1 MSDGPETGTNPDNT
15 DSENSDKTM
24 ITTATP
30 PPNSR
35 QSEDTAATDS
45 RRTMLAPV
53 AYNEAVLPSLRL
65 ARSSRLARRFGR
77 VLAIL
82 LALSIVAALF
92 APWQQSVT
100 GSGSVVAYA
109 PLERQMTVEAPI
121 KGRIVKWGDGIF
133 ENAHVRKGQLILEV
147 QDVDPAYLDRLKEQ
161 EESGQRQLSAAQ
173 ESLEAGLRHVEA
185 AQASITP
192 YDAQLRAYR
201 TVRDEIVAAA
211 DEYVKTAEQKVE
223 AEKRA
228 LDEATAG
235 LTQAKADYLRQ
246 KSLFE
251 KKIASEL
258 KFQQAEQKYL
268 SAKAKVGK
276 AEAYIEAAKTDLE
289 AKRRE
294 REAKERKAQVD
305 IEYAQAS
312 LNKANADVAK
322 AQSEVA
328 KARSEVTKAEQSLA
342 KLKTA
347 VARQEGQVVTAPRD
361 GFILQLL
368 ANQGAE
374 MVKEGDPLCV
384 IVPDTADRA
393 VQIWLD
399 GNDAPLVEPG
409 RHVRLQ
415 FEGWPAVQ
423 FAGWPSVAVGTFGG
437 EVISVDSTD
446 NGKGQFRVLVGHAAD
461 DTDWPSER
469 FLRQGVRANGWV
481 LLDEVGL
488 GYEMWRR
495 LNGFPPVVSI
505 EEPAYSGKGSTGKK
519 R

>member
-1 MSDGPETGTNPDNT
+1 MSTVAERTQKRR
-15 DSENSDKTM
+15 EN
-24 ITTATP
+24 A
-30 PPNSR
+30 R
-35 QSEDTAATDS
+35 ADS

-77 VLAIL
+77 FLAAM
-82 LALSIVAALF
+82 LALAVVAALF

-100 GSGSVVAYA
+100 GSGSVIAFA
-109 PLERQMTVEAPI
+109 PLERQMVVEAPI
-121 KGRIVKWGDGIF
+121 KGRIINWGEGIY
-133 ENAHVRKGQLILEV
+133 ENAHVKKGQEILEV
-147 QDVDPAYLDRLKEQ
+147 QDVDPNYLTRLKEQ
-161 EESGQRQLSAAQ
+161 EAAGHRQLEAAN
-173 ESLEAGLRHVEA
+173 ESLAAGLRHVEA
-185 AQASITP
+185 AQASIAP
-192 YDAQLRAYR
+192 YEAQLRAYR

-211 DEYVKTAEQKVE
+211 EQYVKTAEQKVE

-228 LDEATAG
+228 LEEAQAG
-235 LTQAKADYLRQ
+235 LTQAEADYLRQ
-246 KSLFE
+246 KTLFE
-251 KKIASEL
+251 KNIASEL
-258 KFQQAEQKYL
+258 KFQQAEQKYRE
-268 SAKAKVGK
+268 ATAKVGK
-276 AEAYIEAAKTDLE
+276 AEAYIEAAKNELE

-294 REAKERKAQVD
+294 RQAKDRKAQVD
-305 IEYAQAS
+305 IEYAQAA
-312 LNKANADVAK
+312 LNKTNADVAK
-322 AQSEVA
+322 SQSEVA

-347 VARQEGQVVTAPRD
+347 VSRQQGQVVKAPRD

-368 ANQGAE
+368 ANQGGE

-384 IVPDTADRA
+384 IVPDTSDRA
-393 VQIWLD
+393 VQVWLD

-446 NGKGQFRVLVGHAAD
+446 NGKGQFRVLVGAASD
-461 DTDWPSER
+461 DAAWPSER
-469 FLRQGVRANGWV
+469 YLRQGVRANGWV

-488 GYEMWRR
+488 GYELWRR
-495 LNGFPPVVSI
+495 LNGFPPVVSMD
-505 EEPAYSGKGSTGKK
+505 EPVKGNSAGGKK
-519 R
+519 K

>member
-1 MSDGPETGTNPDNT
+1 MQHSTNTQPEVVQ
-15 DSENSDKTM
+15 
-24 ITTATP
+24 AA
-30 PPNSR
+30 
-35 QSEDTAATDS
+35 DT
-45 RRTMLAPV
+45 RHTMLAPV

-65 ARSSRLARRFGR
+65 ARSSRRARRFGR
-77 VLAIL
+77 IL
-82 LALSIVAALF
+82 TGLLVFSVVAALF

-100 GSGSVVAYA
+100 GSGNVVAYA
-109 PLERQMTVEAPI
+109 PQERQMTVQAAI
-121 KGRIVKWGDGIF
+121 KGRIVKWGEGIV
-133 ENAHVRKGQLILEV
+133 ENAHVKKGQLIVEI
-147 QDVDPAYLDRLKEQ
+147 QDIDPDYLSRLREQ
-161 EESGQRQLSAAQ
+161 EAAGQRQLEAAQ
-173 ESLEAGLRHVEA
+173 ESLDAGLRHVEA
-185 AQASITP
+185 SLASISP
-192 YDAQLRAYR
+192 YEAQLRAYR

-211 DEYVKTAEQKVE
+211 DQYIKTSEQKVE

-228 LDEATAG
+228 LEEAAAG
-235 LTQAKADYLRQ
+235 LTQAEADYLRQ
-246 KSLFE
+246 KALFE
-251 KKIASEL
+251 KEIASEL

-268 SAKAKVGK
+268 AAKAKVGK
-276 AEAYIEAAKTDLE
+276 AEAYIEAAKNELE

-328 KARSEVTKAEQSLA
+328 KARSEMTKAEQSLT

-347 VARQEGQVVTAPRD
+347 VARQQGQVVRAPRD

-374 MVKEGDPLCV
+374 MVKAGDPLCV

-446 NGKGQFRVLVGHAAD
+446 NGKGQFRVLIGHASD
-461 DTDWPSER
+461 DSAWPSER

-495 LNGFPPVVSI
+495 LNGFPPVVAI
-505 EEPAYSGKGSTGKK
+505 EEPAKGGNVKIGKK
-519 R
+519 K

>member
-1 MSDGPETGTNPDNT
+1 M
-15 DSENSDKTM
+15 
-24 ITTATP
+24 
-30 PPNSR
+30 
-35 QSEDTAATDS
+35 
-45 RRTMLAPV
+45 
-53 AYNEAVLPSLRL
+53 
-65 ARSSRLARRFGR
+65 
-77 VLAIL
+77 
-82 LALSIVAALF
+82 
-92 APWQQSVT
+92 
-100 GSGSVVAYA
+100 
-109 PLERQMTVEAPI
+109 
-121 KGRIVKWGDGIF
+121 
-133 ENAHVRKGQLILEV
+133 
-147 QDVDPAYLDRLKEQ
+147 
-161 EESGQRQLSAAQ
+161 
-173 ESLEAGLRHVEA
+173 EA
-185 AQASITP
+185 AQASISP
-192 YDAQLRAYR
+192 FDAQLRAYR

-211 DEYVKTAEQKVE
+211 DEYIKTAQQKVE

-228 LDEATAG
+228 LEEAMAG
-235 LTQAKADYLRQ
+235 LTQAEADYLRQ
-246 KSLFE
+246 KTLFE
-251 KKIASEL
+251 KEIASEL
-258 KFQQAEQKYL
+258 KFQEAEQKYL
-268 SAKAKVGK
+268 AAKAKVGK

-289 AKRRE
+289 GKRRE

-347 VARQEGQVVTAPRD
+347 VARQQSQVVRAPRD

-368 ANQGAE
+368 ANQGSE

-446 NGKGQFRVLVGHAAD
+446 NGRGQFRVLIGHASD
-461 DTDWPSER
+461 DTAWPSDR

-495 LNGFPPVVSI
+495 LND
-505 EEPAYSGKGSTGKK
+505 TG
-519 R
+519 RQQ

>member
-1 MSDGPETGTNPDNT
+1 MNGAPETGTNT
-15 DSENSDKTM
+15 DTTQPEESM
-24 ITTATP
+24 ITTAPRLPESKQTDDP
-30 PPNSR
+30 PAVASR
-35 QSEDTAATDS
+35 H
-45 RRTMLAPV
+45 TMLAPV

-65 ARSSRLARRFGR
+65 ARSSRIARRFGK
-77 VLAIL
+77 VLAAL
-82 LALSIVAALF
+82 LVLSIVAALF

-121 KGRIVKWGDGIF
+121 KGRIVKWGEGIF
-133 ENAHVRKGQLILEV
+133 ENAHVTKGQLILEV
-147 QDVDPAYLDRLKEQ
+147 QDIDPAYLDRLKEQ
-161 EESGQRQLSAAQ
+161 EEAGHRQLAAAQ
-173 ESLEAGLRHVEA
+173 ESLEAGQRHVEA
-185 AQASITP
+185 SQASIAP
-192 YDAQLRAYR
+192 YEAQLRAYR

-211 DEYVKTAEQKVE
+211 DQYVKTAEQKVE

-235 LTQAKADYLRQ
+235 LTQAEADYLRQ
-246 KSLFE
+246 KTLFE
-251 KKIASEL
+251 KQIASEL
-258 KFQQAEQKYL
+258 KFQEAEQKYL
-268 SAKAKVGK
+268 AAKAKVGK
-276 AEAYIEAAKTDLE
+276 AEAYIEAAKNELE

-347 VARQEGQVVTAPRD
+347 VARQQGQVVTAPRD

-446 NGKGQFRVLVGHAAD
+446 NGKGQFRVLIGPTSDDAA
-461 DTDWPSER
+461 WPSER

-495 LNGFPPVVSI
+495 LNGFPPVVSL
-505 EEPAYSGKGSTGKK
+505 EEPAKSGKDKGGKK
-519 R
+519 

>member
-1 MSDGPETGTNPDNT
+1 MNSTANPLPDRQETKG
-15 DSENSDKTM
+15 KTL
-24 ITTATP
+24 ADA
-30 PPNSR
+30 R
-35 QSEDTAATDS
+35 H
-45 RRTMLAPV
+45 TMLAPV
-53 AYNEAVLPSLRL
+53 AYNDAVLPSLRL
-65 ARSSRLARRFGR
+65 ARSSRIARRIGKL
-77 VLAIL
+77 LAIL
-82 LALSIVAALF
+82 LALSVVAAMF

-100 GSGSVVAYA
+100 GRGSVIAYA
-109 PLERQMTVEAPI
+109 PLERQMIVEAPI
-121 KGRIVKWGDGIF
+121 KGRIVNWGEGIV
-133 ENAHVRKGQLILEV
+133 ENAHVKKGQLIVEI
-147 QDVDPAYLDRLKEQ
+147 QDVDPNYLTRLQEQ
-161 EESGQRQLSAAQ
+161 EASGRRQLAAAN
-173 ESLEAGLRHVEA
+173 ESLEAGVRHVEA
-185 AQASITP
+185 AMASIEP
-192 YDAQLRAYR
+192 FEAQLRAYR
-201 TVRDEIVAAA
+201 TVREEIVAAA
-211 DEYVKTAEQKVE
+211 DEYVKTAQQKVE

-228 LDEATAG
+228 LEEATAG
-235 LTQAKADYLRQ
+235 LTQAEADFLRQ
-246 KSLFE
+246 KRLFE
-251 KKIASEL
+251 KEIESEL
-258 KFQQAEQKYL
+258 KFQLAEQKYRA
-268 SAKAKVGK
+268 AKAKVGK
-276 AEAYIEAAKTDLE
+276 AEAYIEAAKNELE

-342 KLKTA
+342 KLKTT
-347 VARQEGQVVTAPRD
+347 VAQFEEGQAIRAPRD

-368 ANQGAE
+368 ANQGGE
-374 MVKEGDPLCV
+374 MVKAGDPLCA
-384 IVPDTADRA
+384 IVPDTSDRA

-446 NGKGQFRVLVGHAAD
+446 NGKGQFRVLVGHASD
-461 DTDWPSER
+461 DSAWPSER
-469 FLRQGVRANGWV
+469 FLRQGVLANGWV

-495 LNGFPPVVSI
+495 LNGFPPVVSL
-505 EEPAYSGKGSTGKK
+505 EEPRITGAGKSGKGSKK
-519 R
+519 